1 MKNNNIRLTR
11 EPRTSGFLSALIG
24 MAMLATAGS
33 PAIAGNGN
41 VGNSNIIPPQSHPH
55 GLSYA
60 EWAEEYW
67 QWVHAGD
74 SAQSGPV
81 WFLPP
86 APFSPVPGAAT
97 AINITVPAGT
107 MLFGPVL
114 SFFDNNEGVIP
125 PLSDEELVAE
135 ANAVWDALAIRTE
148 CIIDGVP
155 VKGLD
160 DPQETAY
167 FVQTGLY
174 INAFTDGGPTEE
186 VAVGAF
192 LMIKP
197 LSVGKHTVRLVGAIE
212 PAPGFVLTKDVTY
225 TITVKK

>member
-1 MKNNNIRLTR
+1 MGLALLT
-11 EPRTSGFLSALIG
+11 A
-24 MAMLATAGS
+24 AVA
-33 PAIAGNGN
+33 PAFAGNGN
-41 VGNSNIIPPQSHPH
+41 VGNPKIMPPQSHSH

-60 EWAEEYW
+60 EWAERYW
-67 QWVHAGD
+67 LWEHAGAP

-81 WFLPP
+81 WFLDT

-97 AINITVPAGT
+97 ARSITIPAGT
-107 MLFGPVL
+107 SLFATAL

-125 PLSDEELVAE
+125 PLSEDELIEE
-135 ANAVWDALAIRTE
+135 ANSIWDDLAVRTE
-148 CIIDGVP
+148 CFIDGVR
-155 VKGLD
+155 VNGLE

-167 FVQTGLY
+167 RVQTDVY
-174 INAFTDGGPTEE
+174 SNPFTLSGPTEE

-197 LSVGKHTVRLVGAIE
+197 LSVGIHTVRLVGAIE

-225 TITVKK
+225 TITVTGKK